1 MNFEKRIEE
10 KREEGFS
17 LAKNTSIIE
26 AHTTPHGVNII

>member
-1 MNFEKRIEE
+1 MILKKEGRKRN
-10 KREEGFS
+10 EGFS